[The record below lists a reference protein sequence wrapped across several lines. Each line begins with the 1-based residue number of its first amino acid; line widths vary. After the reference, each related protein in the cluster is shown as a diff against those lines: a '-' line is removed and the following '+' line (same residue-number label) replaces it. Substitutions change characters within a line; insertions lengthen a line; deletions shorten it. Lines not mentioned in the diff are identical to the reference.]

1 MKFFVLDSIAR
12 SGTTLLSA
20 ILRSLN
26 GCNTLDAVF
35 MEPFA
40 CEKFDGLEWSYGY
53 GDKALLSPTEKP
65 NLSIDRLKDISSIS
79 MLMIFITVLQ
89 VRTTL
94 KFLALDGTSKYFTQE
109 IGSRDHLIIF
119 G

>member
-65 NLSIDRLKDISSIS
+65 NLSIDRLKDISKAN
-79 MLMIFITVLQ
+79 LHPE
-89 VRTTL
+89 RYCGG
-94 KFLALDGTSKYFTQE
+94 KSKEE
-109 IGSRDHLIIF
+109 IGQSTRRQAF
-119 G
+119 QC